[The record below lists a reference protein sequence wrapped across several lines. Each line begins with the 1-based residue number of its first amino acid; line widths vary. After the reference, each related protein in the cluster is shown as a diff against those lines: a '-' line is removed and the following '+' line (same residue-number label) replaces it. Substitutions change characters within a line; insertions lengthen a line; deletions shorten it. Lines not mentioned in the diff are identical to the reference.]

1 MEEKLMAG
9 AVKSTT
15 KVMNTVKDLPNSPA
29 EASGDN
35 NPPVLPKG
43 KTAMTIMQK
52 VGAVKPKSAP
62 KSLGSDNKPPK
73 HKKEKQKKIKMVRDS
88 FTMPEHDY
96 ANIAVLKEKCLMAG
110 VHIKKSELLRAG
122 LTYLT
127 KLSKP
132 ALLKTLK
139 QVEKI
144 KTGRPAKH
152 K

>member
-1 MEEKLMAG
+1 MAG
-9 AVKSTT
+9 AGKSAA
-15 KVMNTVKDLPNSPA
+15 KVMESVKELPSSPA

-43 KTAMTIMQK
+43 KTVVLITQK
-52 VGAVKPKSAP
+52 AGAVKPKSAP
-62 KSLGSDNKPPK
+62 KSLGSDKKPRKP
-73 HKKEKQKKIKMVRDS
+73 KKEKQKKIKMVRDS

-132 ALLKTLK
+132 ALLKTVK